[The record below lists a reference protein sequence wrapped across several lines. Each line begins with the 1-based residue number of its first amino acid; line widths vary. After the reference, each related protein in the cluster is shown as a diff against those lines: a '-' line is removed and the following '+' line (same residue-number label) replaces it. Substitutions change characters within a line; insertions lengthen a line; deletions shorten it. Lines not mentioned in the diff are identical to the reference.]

1 MFNMGFIRFY
11 MGHKKNNKPFEVKFF
26 LLNEENEE
34 YELFLA
40 PFAGKKGP
48 FAKKLLLNRIRT
60 PINVSQHE
68 ETQEPARQL

>member
-1 MFNMGFIRFY
+1 

-26 LLNEENEE
+26 LQNEENEE

-48 FAKKLLLNRIRT
+48 FAKKLLMNRIRT
-60 PINVSQHE
+60 PINVSQSE
-68 ETQEPARQL
+68 ESHDLQQHL